1 MKGTPT
7 VPIRSNAVMG
17 DRRIVAVALVTS
29 QELQLLGEG
38 FSRAWP
44 VDQTPCFEGLL
55 QAIDEADRELRTA
68 PEESRVER

>member
-1 MKGTPT
+1 
-7 VPIRSNAVMG
+7 MG

-44 VDQTPCFEGLL
+44 VDEAPCFEELL
-55 QAIDEADRELRTA
+55 RAIDEAERELRVPA
-68 PEESRVER
+68 RANGAQR